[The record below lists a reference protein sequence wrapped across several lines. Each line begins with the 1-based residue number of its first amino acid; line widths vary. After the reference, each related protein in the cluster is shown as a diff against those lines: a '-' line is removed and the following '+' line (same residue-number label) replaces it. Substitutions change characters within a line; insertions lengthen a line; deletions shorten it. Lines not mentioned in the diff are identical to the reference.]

1 MAIIKARLAAQVLQ
15 QKGFKEETDRDHV
28 YYFFFRQG
36 KKTIIS
42 TKISHNEKDLTDDL
56 CKFMAR
62 QTKLTLTQFRSLIEC
77 AMTPEMYLDHLIKAN
92 HLPLIP
98 PGDKPPEKKKK

>member
-1 MAIIKARLAAQVLQ
+1 VPIIKARLAAQVLQ
-15 QKGFKEETDRDHV
+15 QKGFKEEPGRDHV
-28 YYFFFRQG
+28 YYFFLRQG

-42 TKISHNEKDLTDDL
+42 TKISHGEKDLTDDL

-62 QTKLTLTQFRSLIEC
+62 QTKLTLTQFRSLIDC
-77 AMTPEMYLDHLIKAN
+77 AMTSEMYLEHLIKAN

-98 PGDKPPEKKKK
+98 PVDKPAEKRKK